1 MSIQQHDSALL
12 GAYVL
17 GALDAEENR
26 EIEAHTAGCEG
37 CRTEVEALRQLEAT
51 LGELPPEAFLDG
63 PPEGGDLL
71 LQRTLRRVHAERGRA
86 ETRRRT
92 LLAAVATVASVAVL
106 GAGFYLGRGAQD
118 DRVNE
123 ARPPVATGPVVPTP
137 PAGVRVA
144 SATDPGTGATMAVR
158 LTPAADW
165 VRVNAA
171 VGGIPQG
178 ELCRILVVSG
188 SGKTEVAGSWTVGSA
203 EKGANLDGSAAIPAK
218 DVREVVVENAAG
230 KRYVVARMA

>member
-17 GALDAEENR
+17 GALDEEENR
-26 EIEAHTAGCEG
+26 EIEAHVAGCEG
-37 CRTEVEALRQLEAT
+37 CRMEVEALRELEAT
-51 LGELPPEAFLDG
+51 LGELPPEAFLEG
-63 PPEGGDLL
+63 PPEDGDLL
-71 LQRTLRRVHAERGRA
+71 LGRTLRRVRAERDRA

-92 LLAAVATVASVAVL
+92 VLAAVAAVAAVSVL
-106 GAGFYLGRGAQD
+106 GAGFFLGRGADEEKTVVQP
-118 DRVNE
+118 RVTVT
-123 ARPPVATGPVVPTP
+123 PVAPAP

-144 SATDPGTGATMAVR
+144 SATDPGTGARMAVR

-165 VRVNAA
+165 VRVNVA
-171 VGGIPQG
+171 VGGIPAG
-178 ELCRILVVSG
+178 ELCRLLVVSR

-203 EKGANLDGSAAIPAK
+203 EKGANLDGSAAIPAAEVK
-218 DVREVVVENAAG
+218 EVVVENAAG